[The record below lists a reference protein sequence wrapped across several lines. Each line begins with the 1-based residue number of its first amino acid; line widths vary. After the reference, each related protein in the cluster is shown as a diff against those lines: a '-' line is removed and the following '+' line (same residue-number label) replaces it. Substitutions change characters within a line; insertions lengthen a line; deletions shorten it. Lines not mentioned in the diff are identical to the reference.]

1 MEAEGFKEFIEKINN
16 SNKDNEAFKN
26 FSKLENQI
34 KDYILEIILRDDNY
48 KSIDEIGIEITWK
61 LGHEV
66 IPDNIIPIVSDVMF
80 VAHEITKINIL
91 NKKTEIKKRTFNYNV
106 DDTYTIDYVKLN
118 KDYINKIIKENK
130 DERRL

>member
-80 VAHEITKINIL
+80 VAHELTKINIL